1 MCLHQSNTWCLS
13 RIVQVH
19 DPSTALS
26 GVDDPNIWTSVC
38 VDRRDAMVGPQC
50 RGHLTFCVSG
60 PVKLPTQWLA
70 ECVRDPAPATVSALR
85 WLCLP
90 RDSGHLSLLLV
101 CNRKSGPGP
110 GPTNFFTVQKNS
122 LVLRD
127 VTIFNF
133 SGGFCALFFFTTDRE
148 CVSN

>member
-110 GPTNFFTVQKNS
+110 GPTNFFTVPKIYS
-122 LVLRD
+122 LEGRHYLQ
-127 VTIFNF
+127 
-133 SGGFCALFFFTTDRE
+133 FFFWLLSFFATDPE
-148 CVSN
+148 GVSN